1 MLVLGLTLALRYR
14 GKKVIR
20 NLIRWEALRFPCFD
34 ELSSESLLNL
44 GDYMSKHVCP
54 FCNSNISTTRMC
66 CDSFKALRE
75 SALEGIK
82 RAPLQDALFG
92 VPLKVNP
99 TPYAQDELLP
109 FDEHFQLP
117 REGTPAWGSMRRVVK
132 AWQRNVPFVVTGG
145 MGRSKD
151 AVLGLLSN
159 ITNRPTL
166 LISCARSTD
175 IEGFLYTLGFNAEGT
190 TYTYGA
196 LWKALTEGHP
206 RTGEPMV
213 IVLTDFD
220 RMSPEQLERFRKI
233 LDTTAGRINA
243 PDGRIVPILK
253 GTLICAT
260 ANSVGSGAEG
270 YVCEIIDESMKDR
283 FARFIEAEAMDC
295 IDRSRICCERYGAPA
310 EWVEPIANC
319 LSSLE
324 SSIAKEA
331 LESFNDFSFRAT
343 SAWIESAMQERD
355 LGSKQP
361 LRDSL
366 FDILDKREAEVKQK
380 IENLFD
386 PHLPRA

>member
-1 MLVLGLTLALRYR
+1 
-14 GKKVIR
+14 
-20 NLIRWEALRFPCFD
+20 
-34 ELSSESLLNL
+34 
-44 GDYMSKHVCP
+44 MSNVCP
-54 FCNSNISTTRMC
+54 FCNKKEIKTTRVC
-66 CDSFKALRE
+66 CDALRTLRE
-75 SALEGIK
+75 KLLEGIERVPVK
-82 RAPLQDALFG
+82 DNIFG
-92 VPLKVNP
+92 VPFTVNP
-99 TPYAQDELLP
+99 TPYAQSELLP
-109 FDEHFQLP
+109 FDKHFQLP
-117 REGTPAWGSMRRVVK
+117 RLKSPAWVSMRRVVK
-132 AWQRNVPFVVTGG
+132 AWVRNVPFVVTGG

-175 IEGFLYTLGFNAEGT
+175 IEGYLYTLGFNAEGT
-190 TYTYGA
+190 QYTYGA
-196 LWKALTEGHP
+196 LLKALTEGHP

-220 RMSPEQLERFRKI
+220 RMSPEQLERFRMI

-243 PDGRIVPILK
+243 PDGRIVPIK
-253 GTLICAT
+253 EGTLICAT

-270 YVCEIIDESMKDR
+270 YVTEIIDESMKDR
-283 FARFIEAEAMDC
+283 FARFIEAEAMDAE
-295 IDRSRICCERYGAPA
+295 DRARICCERFNAPSD
-310 EWVEPIANC
+310 WVTPIANC

-324 SSIAKEA
+324 SSISREA

-343 SAWIESAMQERD
+343 SSWIESAMQERD

-386 PHLPRA
+386 PHLPRG